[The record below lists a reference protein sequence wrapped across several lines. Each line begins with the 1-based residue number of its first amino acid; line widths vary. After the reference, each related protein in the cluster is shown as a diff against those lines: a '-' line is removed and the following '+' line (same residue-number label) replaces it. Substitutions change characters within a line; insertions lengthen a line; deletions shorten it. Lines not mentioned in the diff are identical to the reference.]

1 MFFLFVN
8 QTGPVLERWKNIQAR
23 LTTWVQSGEKD
34 LALST
39 FFPGRTLLAPRADV
53 FFFIALCGH
62 RKSQFTGTL
71 PYLIPKYAFADHF
84 KSKYV
89 CLRCTNSLTLI
100 TSPFVT
106 HIVQRDKYAKLA
118 MMVLWFPSKITLL
131 MTRKQASS
139 VWSSL
144 GRHISML
151 PSPAPSIRHLL
162 CVAACHKANSEA
174 RQTVPSARGYE
185 LKGKYFGYDRE
196 IYEVII
202 HSLKRCRGQP
212 ITTSY
217 MWYVQPSRLINFS
230 YKKKRL
236 AYFQVSFLD
245 QSVKVEA
252 ILAYIWVQFEHDS
265 TRPR

>member
-1 MFFLFVN
+1 M
-8 QTGPVLERWKNIQAR
+8 
-23 LTTWVQSGEKD
+23 QSGEKD

-39 FFPGRTLLAPRADV
+39 FFPGRTRLAPRADV

-139 VWSSL
+139 V
-144 GRHISML
+144 
-151 PSPAPSIRHLL
+151 
-162 CVAACHKANSEA
+162 
-174 RQTVPSARGYE
+174 
-185 LKGKYFGYDRE
+185 
-196 IYEVII
+196 
-202 HSLKRCRGQP
+202 
-212 ITTSY
+212 
-217 MWYVQPSRLINFS
+217 
-230 YKKKRL
+230 
-236 AYFQVSFLD
+236 
-245 QSVKVEA
+245 
-252 ILAYIWVQFEHDS
+252 
-265 TRPR
+265 